1 MDSGEVISWT
11 RLIVLFWALGIAAW
25 LDHKERR
32 VPNEFWITWAK
43 PAIFLWVLDLLNSEA
58 EWYVF
63 ATAAGMVAYASV
75 AVIGRPSLNDIRSGS
90 RLDLAVSAWYLV
102 GIAGVVQGLLLHSD
116 ESILSVLSGEASE
129 KATLWWSTFAVFI
142 PLFLVDMAWRMRLI
156 HGGADCKGL
165 MWVAIL
171 VPSWSSIPIFYP
183 NVMEDAVIAMPPAI
197 ALLVWGG
204 LAFLVLPIIMILKNL
219 KDGNTTLKLIWHA
232 EKMSIDDVISS
243 HVWLLSSIAEM
254 PNGEK
259 KIVHRTRAPRKTPSK
274 EKLMEEI
281 TILKENGVEKV
292 WVTRKYPLLVFLW
305 PAIIP
310 LFLVGGPMAY
320 IMPLLG
326 VL

>member
-1 MDSGEVISWT
+1 M
-11 RLIVLFWALGIAAW
+11 
-25 LDHKERR
+25 
-32 VPNEFWITWAK
+32 
-43 PAIFLWVLDLLNSEA
+43 
-58 EWYVF
+58 
-63 ATAAGMVAYASV
+63 
-75 AVIGRPSLNDIRSGS
+75 
-90 RLDLAVSAWYLV
+90 
-102 GIAGVVQGLLLHSD
+102 
-116 ESILSVLSGEASE
+116 
-129 KATLWWSTFAVFI
+129 FI
-142 PLFLVDMAWRMRLI
+142 PIFLVDMAWRMRLI

-171 VPSWSSIPIFYP
+171 VPSWSSIPIYYP
-183 NVMEDAVIAMPPAI
+183 SAMEDTVIAMPPAI

-204 LAFLVLPIIMILKNL
+204 LAFLALPIIMILKNL

-232 EKMSIDDVISS
+232 EKMNVDIVIDS
-243 HVWLLSSIAEM
+243 HVWLLSTIAEM
-254 PNGEK
+254 PSGEK

-281 TILKENGVEKV
+281 SILKENGVEEV

-326 VL
+326 IL

>member
-43 PAIFLWVLDLLNSEA
+43 PAIFLWVLDLLNTEA

-90 RLDLAVSAWYLV
+90 RLDLAVSLWYLV

-116 ESILSVLSGEASE
+116 ESILSVLSGDASE
-129 KATLWWSTFAVFI
+129 NATLWWSTFSVFI
-142 PLFLVDMAWRMRLI
+142 PIFLVDMAWRMRLI

-171 VPSWSSIPIFYP
+171 VPSWSSIPTFYP
-183 NVMEDAVIAMPPAI
+183 DAMQDAVIAMPPAI

-219 KDGNTTLKLIWHA
+219 KEGNTTLKLIWHA
-232 EKMSIDDVISS
+232 EKMEIDKVLSN

-254 PNGEK
+254 PSGEK
-259 KIVHRTRAPRKTPSK
+259 KIVHRTIAPRKTPSK

-281 TILKENGVEKV
+281 SILKENGVEEV

-310 LFLVGGPMAY
+310 LFFVGGPMAY

-326 VL
+326 IL

>member
-90 RLDLAVSAWYLV
+90 RLDLAVSVWYLV

-116 ESILSVLSGEASE
+116 ESILSILSGDGSE
-129 KATLWWSTFAVFI
+129 EATLWWSTFAVFI
-142 PLFLVDMAWRMRLI
+142 PIFLVDMAWRMRLI

-183 NVMEDAVIAMPPAI
+183 SVMEEAVIAMPPAI

-232 EKMSIDDVISS
+232 EKMSVDNVLSS
-243 HVWLLSSIAEM
+243 HVWLLSTIAEM

-259 KIVHRTRAPRKTPSK
+259 KIIHRTRAPRKTPSI

-281 TILKENGVEKV
+281 SILKENGVEEV

>member
-1 MDSGEVISWT
+1 
-11 RLIVLFWALGIAAW
+11 VLFWALGIAAW

-75 AVIGRPSLNDIRSGS
+75 AVIGRPSFDDIRSGS
-90 RLDLAVSAWYLV
+90 RLDLAVSLWYLV

-116 ESILSVLSGEASE
+116 ESILSVLSGDASE
-129 KATLWWSTFAVFI
+129 NATLWWSTFAVFI
-142 PLFLVDMAWRMRLI
+142 PIFLVDMAWRMRLI

-171 VPSWSSIPIFYP
+171 VPSWSSIPTFYP
-183 NVMEDAVIAMPPAI
+183 GAMQDAVIAMPPAI

-219 KDGNTTLKLIWHA
+219 KEGNTTLKLIWHA
-232 EKMSIDDVISS
+232 EKMSVDNVLDS
-243 HVWLLSSIAEM
+243 HVWLLSTIAEM
-254 PNGEK
+254 PSGEK
-259 KIVHRTRAPRKTPSK
+259 KIVHRTRAPRNTPSK

-281 TILKENGVEKV
+281 SILKENGVEEV

-310 LFLVGGPMAY
+310 LFFVGGPMAY

-326 VL
+326 IL